1 MEIAQALQLLWR
13 RKIWLAV
20 GLVVAIA
27 VGAASIQLLKKE
39 EYATAMTQM
48 IVDSP
53 RSPLG
58 NTAASLD
65 PFTARAS
72 VFADL
77 MASHP
82 ALVEIGEAAGIPP
95 DQIVASAPADTT
107 GTTTVSP
114 TPPAAPQPVTKY
126 KLFLDQDPTLPTVDI
141 YAEAPT
147 TDQAIALA
155 NGAVTGF
162 SRYLRTLESQ
172 TSIHANQRVEIRQL
186 GQPVGGVV
194 DPHASKKIA
203 AVLVLLVLLGWC
215 GMILLFE
222 RKRANKAQ
230 SHAAAATATAV
241 SGFDDDQT
249 DGLPAAG
256 WRSDPEP
263 DLEIDS
269 VRNGGRRDTRIKHSR
284 MTDRDAT
291 LAEFAT
297 VAKPSSRP
305 DEA

>member
-1 MEIAQALQLLWR
+1 MELAQAMQLLWR

-20 GLVVAIA
+20 GVVVALA
-27 VGAASIQLLKKE
+27 VGAGSIQLLKNAQ

-58 NTAASLD
+58 NTGASLD

-82 ALVEIGEAAGIPP
+82 ALVAIGEAAGIPP

-114 TPPAAPQPVTKY
+114 TPPRGSPADHRVQA
-126 KLFLDQDPTLPTVDI
+126 LPRRGPD
-141 YAEAPT
+141 A
-147 TDQAIALA
+147 A
-155 NGAVTGF
+155 NGRHLRRGTQRPSRRRHSPTALSPVSRAISVAPEPDIDQQQPARRDPAAWPTG
-162 SRYLRTLESQ
+162 
-172 TSIHANQRVEIRQL
+172 QRRRRSAREQ
-186 GQPVGGVV
+186 
-194 DPHASKKIA
+194 KIA
-203 AVLVLLVLLGWC
+203 AVGAAGPARWC

-230 SHAAAATATAV
+230 AQAANTATVTVRGSMMTRPTACRLR
-241 SGFDDDQT
+241 
-249 DGLPAAG
+249 DGALTPSPTFRWNRQE
-256 WRSDPEP
+256 WRAPRHADKAQPHDGP
-263 DLEIDS
+263 
-269 VRNGGRRDTRIKHSR
+269 
-284 MTDRDAT
+284 
-291 LAEFAT
+291 
-297 VAKPSSRP
+297 
-305 DEA
+305 